1 ESVTNLTIYNY
12 DGKLDQIPAT
22 VKYLSLDYV
31 YPGQSSSMPP
41 SITHLTL
48 LLQTI
53 NTLQE
58 SYIPSS
64 IHKIEF
70 KSLAIE
76 TNPSVSLE
84 IPKHIASRLVNGVFY
99 IYSKSN
105 NKITIPTNTTH
116 LFWLDDH
123 YINNDDILLPP
134 SVHTLVLGK
143 GFNSAILSLPPS
155 ITQMVFNGEFKQSL
169 ETICFPPGLKYLSF
183 NSVTSNFQEH
193 HLPNG
198 LTHLVIEHGGC
209 PRNLPRS
216 VHHLQFS
223 QCGFFYCDIPPEVRH
238 LRINRITS
246 KLHVPPTF
254 KSLITSSHDRIL
266 FDNIYPSL
274 FPDLEKD
281 SIQLSLPFGSDTNIH
296 LHALDSNFNTFI
308 KPYTFGNNIKSISFG
323 DVFNRVIIKGTLPNS
338 VKYLEFGRG
347 FNQKLNKSL
356 LPTSLLTLVLGSDFN
371 QDLADALPSTLTE
384 LMLNTKSK
392 PSFTSS
398 SQFPPNLKKLALPCY
413 DGVLD
418 IVPTTINHLE
428 FNRNIAQP
436 EHIIFPIELVPPHIT
451 TLVLNDD
458 IRIQSYDLIPAS
470 ITNITLCDSITPGT
484 KIPCTVES
492 VVLPSSFNRPLDT
505 LFQTVYDDQEI
516 LYN

>member
-1 ESVTNLTIYNY
+1 
-12 DGKLDQIPAT
+12 
-22 VKYLSLDYV
+22 
-31 YPGQSSSMPP
+31 MPP

-58 SYIPSS
+58 SDIPSS
-64 IHKIEF
+64 IQKIEF

-76 TNPSVSLE
+76 TNPSVSFE
-84 IPKHIASRLVNGVFY
+84 IPKHIASRLVNGVFF

-105 NKITIPTNTTH
+105 NKITIPTDTTH

-169 ETICFPPGLKYLSF
+169 ETICFPLGLKYLSF
-183 NSVTSNFQEH
+183 HSLNESIQEH

-198 LTHLVIEHGGC
+198 LTHLVIEYGGC
-209 PRNLPRS
+209 PSNLPQS

-223 QCGFFYCDIPPEVRH
+223 ECGAFSSVIPPQVRH
-238 LRINRITS
+238 LRINRINS
-246 KLHVPPTF
+246 KLHVPPTI
-254 KSLITSSHDRIL
+254 KSLITSSHDRVY
-266 FDNIYPSL
+266 FDNIYPLVFSV
-274 FPDLEKD
+274 LEKD
-281 SIQLSLPFGSDTNIH
+281 SIEYNIQFSLPFGSDTNIH

-308 KPYTFGNNIKSISFG
+308 KPYTLGNNIKSISFG
-323 DVFNRVIIKGTLPNS
+323 DVFNQVIIKGSLPNS
-338 VKYLEFGRG
+338 VEYLEFGKR
-347 FNQKLNKSL
+347 FNQKLNKSIL
-356 LPTSLLTLVLGSDFN
+356 TTTLLTLVLGSDFD
-371 QDLADALPSTLTE
+371 QDLTDALPSTLTE

-428 FNRNIAQP
+428 FNRNIAKQKYV
-436 EHIIFPIELVPPHIT
+436 IFPIELVPPHIT
-451 TLVLNDD
+451 TLVLNDSM
-458 IRIQSYDLIPAS
+458 RIQSYNLIPEN
-470 ITNITLCDSITPGT
+470 ITSITLCDSITPGT

-492 VVLPSSFNRPLDT
+492 VVLPSSFNQPLDT
-505 LFQTVYDDQEI
+505 IFQTVE
-516 LYN
+516 